1 MDRARDSI
9 LHGEGVLL
17 TMTKSARIAAALC
30 MVFIATGCGRVENAS
45 QAANGV
51 AQATRQAGNAVANT
65 VQRAGQAT
73 DRVGQAMGDQ
83 AAVTFRQANDIASH
97 LVRSGYASRAIAFV
111 MGDVA
116 YVAIQAPSAAGS
128 EQKNK
133 AQISAYVTSAF
144 PAIRKV
150 YVSENPDVYAR
161 FQNFQ
166 RMMQQGHPVQG
177 VWQNFKTSVAR
188 MFPS

>member
-1 MDRARDSI
+1 MDRAWDSI

-17 TMTKSARIAAALC
+17 TMIKSAWIAAALC
-30 MVFIATGCGRVENAS
+30 MVFIATGCGRVDNAS

-65 VQRAGQAT
+65 VQRAGQAA

-83 AAVTFRQANDIASH
+83 AAVTFRQANDIASD
-97 LVRSGYASRAIAFV
+97 LVRSGYAQRAIAFV

-116 YVAIQAPSAAGS
+116 YLAIQAPSAAGS
-128 EQKNK
+128 EQRNK
-133 AQISAYVTSAF
+133 TQIADHVKSAF
-144 PAIRKV
+144 PAIRQV
-150 YVSENPDVYAR
+150 YVSEDPDVYAR
-161 FQNFQ
+161 FEQFQ

-177 VWQNFKTSVAR
+177 VWQSFKTSVVR

>member
-1 MDRARDSI
+1 MI
-9 LHGEGVLL
+9 
-17 TMTKSARIAAALC
+17 KSARTAVALW
-30 MVFIATGCGRVENAS
+30 MLLLATGCGRVDNAS

-65 VQRAGQAT
+65 VQRAGQAA
-73 DRVGQAMGDQ
+73 DQVGQAMGDQ
-83 AAVTFRQANDIASH
+83 AAATFREDRDIASN

-116 YVAIQAPSAAGS
+116 YIAMQAPAAGVS
-128 EQKNK
+128 GQRTKEQV
-133 AQISAYVTSAF
+133 SAHVKSDF
-144 PAIRKV
+144 PAIRQV
-150 YVSENPDVYAR
+150 YVSEDPNVYAR
-161 FQNFQ
+161 FVNFQ
-166 RMMQQGHPVQG
+166 RMMQQGHPIQG